1 MLKPYLEK
9 LLAGQDLSTEESSAA
24 IGQILS
30 GVPASQVAAFLMLL
44 RQKKETA
51 DELLG
56 AVLAMRSRMVPVS
69 TSFPVLDIVG
79 TGGDGAHT
87 LNISTAASF
96 VAASCGVKIA
106 KHGNRSVSSLSGSA
120 DVIEALG
127 IPLGRSPEE
136 ISRSIAEVGIGFM
149 FAPDFHP
156 ALKQVRELRKELSM
170 RTLFNIVGPLVNPAS
185 AEHLM
190 VGVFHEELLE
200 LCAQV
205 LFKLQAKR
213 SFVFHGCGLDEL
225 SCIGPSQVIEVSEK
239 GLRSFILD
247 PKDYGLKSC
256 TLEDLKGKDAA
267 YNAAMIVKA
276 LEGEESP
283 FADTIALNAGVAV
296 YLYGITPSI
305 QEGIFL
311 SKRHLK
317 DKSALNLLNRWKSH
331 D

>member
-1 MLKPYLEK
+1 MLRPYLEK
-9 LLAGQDLSTEESSAA
+9 LLAKQDLSQEESAAA

-30 GVPASQVAAFLMLL
+30 EAPSSQVAAFLMLL

-56 AVLAMRSRMVPVS
+56 AVLAMQGRMVPVRTFS
-69 TSFPVLDIVG
+69 PVLDIVG

-87 LNISTAASF
+87 LNISTASSL

-127 IPLGRSPEE
+127 IPLNRSAEE
-136 ISRSIAEVGIGFM
+136 IIRSITEVGIGFM

-156 ALKQVRELRKELSM
+156 ALKRVKEVRKELKV
-170 RTLFNIVGPLVNPAS
+170 RTLFNIIGPLLNPAR

-190 VGVFHEELLE
+190 VGVFHEELLGI
-200 LCAQV
+200 CAEV
-205 LFKLQAKR
+205 LHKLHVKR

-239 GLRSFILD
+239 GLRSFVLD
-247 PKDYGLKSC
+247 PKDYGFKSC
-256 TLEDLKGKDAA
+256 TLSDLKGKEAA
-267 YNAAMIVKA
+267 YNAEKIIKA
-276 LEGEESP
+276 LEGKESA

-296 YLYGITPSI
+296 YLYGIAPSI

-311 SKRHLK
+311 CKRHLK
-317 DKSALNLLNRWKSH
+317 NGNTLNLLNRWKSH
-331 D
+331 G